1 LVEFLK
7 ASSKYDLLE
16 ISREFNEAR
25 DQVAS
30 VKASVN
36 ATSLKSNFVGN
47 FVRARNCIKRTR
59 MKSNPKYKMFVSE
72 SSIYPQNFMS
82 IGVPLDTKK

>member
-36 ATSLKSNFVGN
+36 ATSLKSNFMGN
-47 FVRARNCIKRTR
+47 FVRARKLHQTN
-59 MKSNPKYKMFVSE
+59 SDEVEPK
-72 SSIYPQNFMS
+72 I
-82 IGVPLDTKK
+82 